1 MEVKKMS
8 VLVVDDEKTVR
19 EFFREFLKKKNAEVD
34 FADTGKGAVEEAGK
48 NHYDLIFMDIVL
60 PEIHGVQ
67 AYEKLKELGKRI
79 PVVMMTGYA
88 VEGLIERARKG
99 GIRTILKK
107 PFTLN
112 EVDAAYNE
120 VINSRVA

>member
-1 MEVKKMS
+1 MNEKKMK

-19 EFFREFLKKKNAEVD
+19 DFFREFLKKKDAEVD

-67 AYEKLKELGKRI
+67 AYEKLKELGRKI

-99 GIRTILKK
+99 GIKTILKK
-107 PFTLN
+107 PFTLK
-112 EVDAAYNE
+112 EVEAVFEE
-120 VINSRVA
+120 VRGSC

>member
-1 MEVKKMS
+1 MDGNKMK

-19 EFFREFLKKKNAEVD
+19 DFFREFLKKKDVEVE

-67 AYEKLKELGKRI
+67 AYEKLKELGKKI

-88 VEGLIERARKG
+88 VEGLIERARKN
-99 GIRTILKK
+99 GIKHILKK

-112 EVDAAYNE
+112 EVEALFDE
-120 VINSRVA
+120 VAKLA